1 MYFISQD
8 NEKKAWPIKW
18 QSRSLPPNFSIS
30 VLCRILSGRLLPPT
44 GLFCI
49 GLCLGEGRKKSEKVA
64 VFSLQIPKWGKI
76 PAVER
81 SRPSGPVPP
90 RRHCLQISPLGPNP
104 FRRPAQLFPFPHRAQ
119 RDPALCSSPRSG
131 KAPSATPVKAR
142 QTSGSEKEREPPPRG
157 PRAPATSATSSYFRF
172 SSWSK
177 YDFPGVPPTSES
189 HLLKCR
195 SKRLDSRTF
204 RLLTS

>member
-1 MYFISQD
+1 MYFISQE

-30 VLCRILSGRLLPPT
+30 ELCRILSGRLLPPT
-44 GLFCI
+44 GLFCT

-64 VFSLQIPKWGKI
+64 VFSLQTPKWGKI

-81 SRPSGPVPP
+81 PRPSGPVPP
-90 RRHCLQISPLGPNP
+90 RRHCLQISPLGPKP
-104 FRRPAQLFPFPHRAQ
+104 FRRPAQLSPSPTAPSETPRSAAHRAQ
-119 RDPALCSSPRSG
+119 ARLPLPRLSKLGKHPAPRRNG
-131 KAPSATPVKAR
+131 NRPL
-142 QTSGSEKEREPPPRG
+142 RG

-177 YDFPGVPPTSES
+177 HGFPGVPPTSES
-189 HLLKCR
+189 HLPKCP
-195 SKRLDSRTF
+195 SKR
-204 RLLTS
+204 

>member
-1 MYFISQD
+1 MYFISQE

-18 QSRSLPPNFSIS
+18 QSRSLPSNFSIS
-30 VLCRILSGRLLPPT
+30 ELCRILSGRLLPPT
-44 GLFCI
+44 GLFRT

-64 VFSLQIPKWGKI
+64 VFSLQTPKWGKI

-81 SRPSGPVPP
+81 PRPSGPVPP
-90 RRHCLQISPLGPNP
+90 GRHCLQISPLGPKP

-142 QTSGSEKEREPPPRG
+142 QTSGLEEEREPPPPG
-157 PRAPATSATSSYFRF
+157 PPRPSYFRHIF
-172 SSWSK
+172 LLPVFFLVQTWLSRCPAH
-177 YDFPGVPPTSES
+177 FRES
-189 HLLKCR
+189 PAKM
-195 SKRLDSRTF
+195 TV
-204 RLLTS
+204 